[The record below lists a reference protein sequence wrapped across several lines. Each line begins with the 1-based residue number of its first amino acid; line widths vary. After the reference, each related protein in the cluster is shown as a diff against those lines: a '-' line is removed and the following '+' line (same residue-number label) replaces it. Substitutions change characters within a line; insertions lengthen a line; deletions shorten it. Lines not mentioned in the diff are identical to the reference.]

1 MGGRRTSSLGAAIIW
16 RLASIG
22 PLVLT
27 GLLVLAAPVE
37 LVAAKRSVSAQQAPP
52 EVAPPPPPAFPA
64 LEERTLSNGAG
75 VLILRDSLLPWVDV
89 SLVLPGGRSADPL
102 LGAGTAE
109 LVSYL
114 ITRGTDRRSSA
125 DLAGAVDRIGAI
137 LTAVVGTDW
146 ITVSLGS
153 LTPHLDSALT
163 LMAEVVLRPSFPQAE
178 VQRMRRQGVIALQTG
193 WADPQAMA
201 LRMFR
206 QEVYVWHPYGMYERP
221 EEVRDLTAADL
232 RAYHG
237 RVFSPEGAVF
247 LVSGDIESD
256 DVVGRLE
263 AHFSG
268 WAAGTETPAADARPR
283 GPGPLRAPPAE
294 GDRRGGIVIVHTPG
308 STRAVIRMGHQLPA
322 GDHPDWAGLSL
333 LGQLLGGGPEARLG
347 PRLRAGWSGA
357 AVATVSRR
365 RGPGLLEVDLDVR
378 VEVADSAI
386 AEVMA
391 TLEELRSEAPGLEE
405 TEAFKSFIAA
415 SLPLQLATARQVV
428 GQVGRFRLLRGGVGP
443 ATGGSDVAGGSSL
456 ALEDY
461 AAAVRALTPDELL
474 RIAGEHLRPED
485 ITIVVVGDATLLR
498 PRLTTLGPVRMVDM
512 DGGTIDLS
520 DLMPSLTPLTT
531 DASSLEPGTWTY
543 RITVDG
549 SVIGE
554 MVRTLARDPDGT
566 PERFSLRSSTT
577 VGPQVLVQEV
587 TFDGREFRPLSGS
600 FELTQGRQ
608 RAGARLDIVD
618 GRVVGDRSLPDGRT
632 EPFEAPLAP
641 GSLVGEMLEVAV
653 WLADLR
659 EGLELVLPVVQVES
673 GAAVHVRVRVLGRT
687 RVTVPAGR
695 YATYRIEIQGAQAT
709 QLVYA
714 RVRAPHVIVRLETSG
729 QPFIMELESEVVGR
743 GG

>member
-1 MGGRRTSSLGAAIIW
+1 MG
-16 RLASIG
+16 RLAVG
-22 PLVLT
+22 LAAAAAAA

-75 VLILRDSLLPWVDV
+75 VLIVRDSLLPWVDV

-109 LVSYL
+109 LVSHL

-125 DLAGAVDRIGAI
+125 DLGGAVDRIGAT

-163 LMAEVVLRPSFPQAE
+163 LMADVVLRPSFPQAE

-193 WADPQAMA
+193 WTDPQAMA

-232 RAYHG
+232 RTYHG
-237 RVFSPEGAVF
+237 RIFSPEGAVF

-268 WAAGTETPAADARPR
+268 WAAGTETPTADARLR
-283 GPGPLRAPPAE
+283 GPDPLRALPAE
-294 GDRRGGIVIVHTPG
+294 GDRRGGSVIVHTPG

-391 TLEELRSEAPGLEE
+391 ALEELRSEAPGVEE

-443 ATGGSDVAGGSSL
+443 ATGGSDAAGGSSL

-474 RIAGEHLRPED
+474 RIAAEHLRPENV
-485 ITIVVVGDATLLR
+485 TVVVVGDATLLR
-498 PRLTTLGPVRMVDM
+498 PRLATLGPVRMVDM

-520 DLMPSLTPLTT
+520 DLMPSVTPLTT
-531 DASSLEPGTWTY
+531 DASSLGPGTWTY

-673 GAAVHVRVRVLGRT
+673 GAAAHVRVRVLDRT

-695 YATYRIEIQGAQAT
+695 YDAYRIEIQGAQAT

-729 QPFIMELESEVVGR
+729 QPFIMELESEVMGR

>member
-1 MGGRRTSSLGAAIIW
+1 MGLVAA
-16 RLASIG
+16 A
-22 PLVLT
+22 
-27 GLLVLAAPVE
+27 GLLALAAPVE

-75 VLILRDSLLPWVDV
+75 VLIVRDSLLPWVDV

-109 LVSYL
+109 LVSHL

-125 DLAGAVDRIGAI
+125 DLAGAVDRIGAT

-163 LMAEVVLRPSFPQAE
+163 LMADVVLRPSFPQAE

-221 EEVRDLTAADL
+221 EEVRDLTVADL

-237 RVFSPEGAVF
+237 RVFTPEGAVF

-268 WAAGTETPAADARPR
+268 WAAGTETPTADARPR
-283 GPGPLRAPPAE
+283 GPDPLRAPPAE
-294 GDRRGGIVIVHTPG
+294 GNRRGGSVIVHTPG

-391 TLEELRSEAPGLEE
+391 ALEELRSEAPGVEE

-428 GQVGRFRLLRGGVGP
+428 GQVGRFRLLGEGVGR
-443 ATGGSDVAGGSSL
+443 ATGGSDAAGGSSL

-485 ITIVVVGDATLLR
+485 VTVVVVGDATLLR
-498 PRLTTLGPVRMVDM
+498 PRLATLGPVRMVDM

-520 DLMPSLTPLTT
+520 DLMPSITPLTT
-531 DASSLEPGTWTY
+531 DASSLGPGTWTY

-618 GRVVGDRSLPDGRT
+618 GLVVGDRSLPDGRT

-659 EGLELVLPVVQVES
+659 EGLEVVLPVVQVES
-673 GAAVHVRVRVLGRT
+673 GAAAHVRVRVLDRT

-695 YATYRIEIQGAQAT
+695 YDAYRIEIQGAQAT

-729 QPFIMELESEVVGR
+729 QPFIMELESEVVG
-743 GG
+743 GGG